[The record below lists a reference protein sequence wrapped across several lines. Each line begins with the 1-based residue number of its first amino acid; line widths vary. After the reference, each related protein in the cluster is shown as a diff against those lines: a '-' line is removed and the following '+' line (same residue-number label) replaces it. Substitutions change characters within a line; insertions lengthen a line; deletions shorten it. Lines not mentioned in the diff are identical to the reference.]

1 MSVDDTD
8 LEVLKALFDLED
20 PSPGAIAEETGIP
33 TSTVHYRL
41 DGLKQEGII
50 KNELYEI
57 DANAL
62 GLGVQL
68 ISEVNAEYEEGYHA
82 RVGERLRS
90 IEGVTQV
97 YFTMGDTDF
106 IVISNL
112 PSSAHVERLMQAF
125 QSTNGVIRTSSTLVI
140 SSIKSDSN
148 PLDSYELDTLKEL
161 ELYPTNGP

>member
-68 ISEVNAEYEEGYHA
+68 ISEVNAEYEEGYHV
-82 RVGERLRS
+82 RFVGEP
-90 IEGVTQV
+90 EGLTTVAIGIHEPAVTV
-97 YFTMGDTDF
+97 RHATLDDTAIVAGERVPITMTIANEGLAEGT
-106 IVISNL
+106 
-112 PSSAHVERLMQAF
+112 
-125 QSTNGVIRTSSTLVI
+125 RT
-140 SSIKSDSN
+140 
-148 PLDSYELDTLKEL
+148 L
-161 ELYPTNGP
+161 ELLADGATVATERVRLEAGVNGPFHVGQGH